1 MDPQMTEPRIV
12 DRAAQPYVFISRRMP
27 MSRLGELVEV
37 HGQVFGWLAER
48 DVSPAGAPF
57 WKYNVIDMAR
67 ELEIEVGVPT
77 SAVPTGEGEVR
88 GGILPSGRYAT
99 VGHTGHP
106 DELMEVTKRFL
117 GWAGTEQLRFDR
129 ADSAEGDRWACRL
142 EIYETDPA
150 EQPDLAKWQHTLAFR
165 LADES

>member
-1 MDPQMTEPRIV
+1 MTEPRIV
-12 DRAAQPYVFISRRMP
+12 DRAAQPYVFIRRRVP

-37 HGQVFGWLAER
+37 HGQVFGWLAEH
-48 DVSPAGAPF
+48 DVPPAGAPF

-77 SAVPTGEGEVR
+77 ATVPTGDGEVR

-99 VGHTGHP
+99 AGHTGHP
-106 DELMEVTKRFL
+106 DELMEVTSRFL
-117 GWAGTEQLRFDR
+117 RWAETEGLQFDR
-129 ADSAEGDRWACRL
+129 ADASDGDHWTSRL

-150 EQPDLAKWQHTLAFR
+150 EEPDLAKWHHTLAFR
-165 LADES
+165 LT